1 MTIKKI
7 LVATDFSKEAE
18 IALNQSISIARHTG
32 AAVTM
37 VHAMGL
43 SLSDDMDLSSAE
55 VTNAYQ
61 AQLKEIEKDAREKL
75 EKIRLRHKGQGVD
88 ISHVFIDTMPDKG
101 VLTAASESETD
112 LIVVGSHDRGRVA
125 AFFLGSVSKKIAH
138 LAKCDVLVARGLAP
152 QGGYKRILV
161 PTDFSEHSELAIAR
175 AIELVEPGGEIEI
188 VHSWQLPGGPATYW
202 GSFGE
207 GLRADIQ
214 KSADTKGVELL
225 AKYATDKVSITFSTI
240 EGSPRRTIERYIADQ
255 DFGVVVMGTHGRGGI
270 EKLVLG
276 SVAESILAHAKSS
289 VYLVRK

>member
-43 SLSDDMDLSSAE
+43 SLSDDMDLSSAA

-61 AQLKEIEKDAREKL
+61 TQLKAIEKDAREKL
-75 EKIRLRHKGQGVD
+75 EKIRQRHQGQGVD
-88 ISHVFIDTMPDKG
+88 MSHVFIDTMPDKG
-101 VLTAASESETD
+101 VLTAASESEAD

-138 LAKCDVLVARGLAP
+138 MAKCDVLVARGPAP

-175 AIELVEPGGEIEI
+175 AIELVEPGGEIEL

-207 GLRADIQ
+207 DLRTDIQ
-214 KSADTKGVELL
+214 KSADTRGNELL
-225 AKYATDKVSITFSTI
+225 ATYATDKVSFTFSTI

-270 EKLVLG
+270 EKLLLG

-289 VYLVRK
+289 VYLVRE